1 MGDTF
6 DGIALA
12 MSPVI
17 VWIDAPVVAGAV
29 MRDMANAVHE
39 RIAHGHIRARH
50 VDLCPKHTLAIAEFT
65 GPHAA
70 EQVQVLFGRTLS
82 ERAVRTWCGEVAS
95 VLRDCFGVLIIDI
108 GKPLVNQVFSP
119 QVQLLEIVAREEC
132 ALVAVESEPLQ
143 VTLDGLDEVVA
154 FFLGVRVIETQI
166 ARASEFTGNTKVQTD
181 RLGMA
186 DVQKAVGFRWE
197 ARLHPSAIGSLVVIA
212 ADKVTNEVGR
222 MLGLFGRY

>member
-29 MRDMANAVHE
+29 MRDMAKCGYMSGSRN
-39 RIAHGHIRARH
+39 GHIRARH

-166 ARASEFTGNTKVQTD
+166 ARASEFTGQHQSSDRSPWHGRCAESRWVQ
-181 RLGMA
+181 
-186 DVQKAVGFRWE
+186 VG
-197 ARLHPSAIGSLVVIA
+197 SAFA
-212 ADKVTNEVGR
+212 PER
-222 MLGLFGRY
+222 HRFPGRYRCG